1 MFHIKEL
8 RNRIN
13 VLHEGALRITYQDS
27 LSSFEELLKID
38 KSVSI
43 HHRNL
48 QNLLIEICKIKMEV
62 PASIMYDIMSLNQN
76 TSYNLWLVSL

>member
-13 VLHEGALRITYQDS
+13 ALHEGALRITYQDS

-48 QNLLIEICKIKMEV
+48 QNLLIEICKTKMEV
-62 PASIMYDIMSLNQN
+62 SASIMYDIMSLNQN

>member
-13 VLHEGALRITYQDS
+13 ALHEGALRITYQDS

-62 PASIMYDIMSLNQN
+62 SASIIYDIMSLNQN

>member
-62 PASIMYDIMSLNQN
+62 SASIMYDIMSLNQN

>member
-13 VLHEGALRITYQDS
+13 ALHEGALRITYQDS

-62 PASIMYDIMSLNQN
+62 SASIMYDIMSLNQN

>member
-13 VLHEGALRITYQDS
+13 ALHEGALRITYQDS